1 MKSLDELLANP
12 PAGYIP
18 PTAFMKLFSR
28 HHSDPYSQTSQP
40 GISSNLPPSS
50 SSSKLSNSEEEVLVE
65 RQKKSN
71 FLSLVALAS
80 GYQLPEKS
88 EGKLSS
94 PLPKSTEDDVKSM
107 KEELVGLINN
117 PSAALKSDRFTNFTL
132 NAIPATP
139 AIPPV
144 STLTNQFIFPPNSLF
159 DETINPTTA
168 AAIIPSTSLPPST
181 NSNQTLI
188 NSKLDQKLTKVTL
201 KNSALLGLPTPIP
214 TIPSIQSL
222 PTMSSIATANQ
233 VVAATAAAEAAG
245 LKIPPISTILHPSA
259 MTTSLGESSTHLTED
274 QSVAILRLKA
284 SNTKSR
290 TEQAK
295 LLLEYYQNCKIFY
308 AFFFQKLTEL
318 ILYFSSVGYQNVP
331 PFARPGLDK
340 LKQKHGQ
347 QVKSPIK
354 SSKSTSAL
362 PTSSSSDPNFPQ
374 TNIPPQRLPNPP
386 EKEKEKK
393 SKSKSNKSSNDAEG
407 GREKPSKTKESTSS
421 NSLANPAPLNTL
433 TSTVLSNYHQLREF
447 DQNDMTVIP
456 EFGHDFSFL

>member
-50 SSSKLSNSEEEVLVE
+50 SSSKISNSEEEVLVE

-88 EGKLSS
+88 EGELSS

-107 KEELVGLINN
+107 KEELIGLINN
-117 PSAALKSDRFTNFTL
+117 PSAALKSDSFTNFTL

-259 MTTSLGESSTHLTED
+259 MTNSIGESSSHLTED

-295 LLLEYYQNCKIFY
+295 LLLEYYQNCKILL
-308 AFFFQKLTEL
+308 FFLKFSEL
-318 ILYFSSVGYQNVP
+318 ILYFSLVGYQNVP

-362 PTSSSSDPNFPQ
+362 PISSSSDPNLAQ
-374 TNIPPQRLPNPP
+374 TNTAPQRLPNPP

-393 SKSKSNKSSNDAEG
+393 SKSKSNKSNHDGEG
-407 GREKPSKTKESTSS
+407 GRDKASKSKESTSS